1 MIYLSSFKLSDH
13 QVNNPNIY
21 PYNVFCW
28 RLKCITIM
36 VLAFNQLQ
44 IYESQ
49 KYVFYLNDLA
59 FAI

>member
-1 MIYLSSFKLSDH
+1 
-13 QVNNPNIY
+13 
-21 PYNVFCW
+21 
-28 RLKCITIM
+28 M

-44 IYESQ
+44 IYETQ

>member
-1 MIYLSSFKLSDH
+1 
-13 QVNNPNIY
+13 
-21 PYNVFCW
+21 
-28 RLKCITIM
+28 LKCITFM

>member
-1 MIYLSSFKLSDH
+1 
-13 QVNNPNIY
+13 
-21 PYNVFCW
+21 
-28 RLKCITIM
+28 M